1 MVNYCGIILFNF
13 PDYFLKTE
21 KKMNKVKP
29 EDNGERECESWREV
43 ADSRSESRR
52 TVFYTLTS
60 SYLRHEPVPYK
71 LTTQKP
77 ESPFNQD
84 TGV

>member
-1 MVNYCGIILFNF
+1 MTIYIYIYIYSLGPRLDLFRF

-21 KKMNKVKP
+21 KKENKVKP

-52 TVFYTLTS
+52 TVFYTLTT

-71 LTTQKP
+71 LKTR
-77 ESPFNQD
+77 NAL
-84 TGV
+84 